1 MLEWIFIA
9 LLCVGVLLF
18 FHNQATYEFKIAQI
32 DWDQRSLLPSLLEE
46 RGPLVLQ
53 NLPPVAFWTQQD
65 VLMRDG
71 YGYVP
76 VFEDQ
81 SIAEWLQSEA
91 ATTGCDLIVMGLY
104 GHTRM
109 REFVLGGV
117 SRGML
122 LAPSLPLLVS
132 H

>member
-1 MLEWIFIA
+1 MLVAWNGSRESGRA
-9 LLCVGVLLF
+9 LRD
-18 FHNQATYEFKIAQI
+18 A
-32 DWDQRSLLPSLLEE
+32 LPLMAAGAVVEVRMARPKDAAGDEPEALRQHLERHGFTANVVTIVDE
-46 RGPLVLQ
+46 G
-53 NLPPVAFWTQQD
+53 
-65 VLMRDG
+65 
-71 YGYVP
+71 
-76 VFEDQ
+76 Q